1 MNILQVIA
9 ERFNTFTAEKITSL
23 SRIVNINSKD
33 HILREYPINVKNSS
47 TQSEEVRVGVG
58 VGVGVG
64 VVGGLGIAC
73 CFGVEITMTNA
84 AVLYFTS
91 KFEDLSIE
99 KAAAIA
105 SIFGWMNLFAR
116 GLGGFCSDMMNA
128 TRGMR
133 GRLIFQ
139 AVSLALQGMCI
150 VVFALADSLGGAITV
165 MIVFSLFVQTSEGA
179 IYAVIPYVKPSVT
192 GSVVGLVGA
201 GGSLGGVMF
210 SLIFRYSASYQ
221 KGFITMGVIAAASSL
236 LTPFIQIPGQTSLLC
251 RPCGRFTDLLEQRS
265 LHSVAQASVQSTR
278 SARFGAPTTT
288 VTVAANG
295 RTT

>member
-1 MNILQVIA
+1 MICECDN
-9 ERFNTFTAEKITSL
+9 EYPSGYRGTFQHFYSTL
-23 SRIVNINSKD
+23 SRIVNIF
-33 HILREYPINVKNSS
+33 L
-47 TQSEEVRVGVG
+47 
-58 VGVGVG
+58 
-64 VVGGLGIAC
+64 IAR
-73 CFGVEITMTNA
+73 T
-84 AVLYFTS
+84 
-91 KFEDLSIE
+91 
-99 KAAAIA
+99 
-105 SIFGWMNLFAR
+105 IF
-116 GLGGFCSDMMNA
+116 
-128 TRGMR
+128 
-133 GRLIFQ
+133 
-139 AVSLALQGMCI
+139 
-150 VVFALADSLGGAITV
+150 
-165 MIVFSLFVQTSEGA
+165 
-179 IYAVIPYVKPSVT
+179 YVKPSVT